1 MKKFRILDFR
11 IIVELFLAE
20 KAKMTKI
27 IGITGGIAMGKSTV
41 SAHIRQKG
49 FEVIDADKIVHEL
62 QAKGGKLYKI
72 LVEEF
77 GEEILIPETGEI
89 NRKTLSEIA
98 FKKPESLKRIV
109 EIQHEAI
116 ELEIISRLNKARN
129 SKAEFAFFDCALLF
143 ENEYEKLC
151 DEVWTVFCSKE
162 KQIERLKA
170 RNNLT
175 EEEALLRIESQIDPI
190 IRNFRSKKVIPNH
203 DSKEELIKKIDE
215 LLSKL

>member
-89 NRKTLSEIA
+89 NRKILGKIA
-98 FKKPESLKRIV
+98 FEKPENLKRIA
-109 EIQHEAI
+109 EIQHETI
-116 ELEIISRLNKARN
+116 ELEIISRINNARN
-129 SKAEFAFFDCALLF
+129 SKAKFAFFDCALLF
-143 ENEYEKLC
+143 ENRYEKLC
-151 DEVWTVFCSKE
+151 DEVWAVFCSKE
-162 KQIERLKA
+162 KQIEWLKA
-170 RNNLT
+170 RNNLI
-175 EEEALLRIESQIDPI
+175 EEEALARIESQIDPI

-203 DSKEELIKKIDE
+203 SSEEELIEKVDE

>member
-1 MKKFRILDFR
+1 MTG
-11 IIVELFLAE
+11 
-20 KAKMTKI
+20 KAKMAKI

-49 FEVIDADKIVHEL
+49 FEVIDADKIVHKL
-62 QAKGGKLYKI
+62 QAKGEKLYKI

-77 GEEILIPETGEI
+77 GEKILIPETGEI
-89 NRKTLSEIA
+89 DRKILGRITFE
-98 FKKPESLKRIV
+98 KPESLRRIA
-109 EIQHEAI
+109 EMQNETI
-116 ELEIISRLNKARN
+116 ELEIISRLNNARS

-162 KQIERLKA
+162 KQIERLKS

-175 EEEALLRIESQIDPI
+175 EKEALARIESQIDPI

-203 DSKEELIKKIDE
+203 DSKEDLIEKIDE

>member
-1 MKKFRILDFR
+1 M
-11 IIVELFLAE
+11 A
-20 KAKMTKI
+20 KI

-62 QAKGGKLYKI
+62 QAKEGKLYKI
-72 LVEEF
+72 LIEEF
-77 GEEILIPETGEI
+77 GEKILIPETGEI
-89 NRKTLSEIA
+89 DRKILGRIA
-98 FKKPESLKRIV
+98 FEKPESLRRIA
-109 EIQHEAI
+109 EMQNETI
-116 ELEIISRLNKARN
+116 ELEIISRLNNARS
-129 SKAEFAFFDCALLF
+129 SKAECVFFDCALLF

-162 KQIERLKA
+162 KQIERLKS

-175 EEEALLRIESQIDPI
+175 EKEALARIESQIDPI

-203 DSKEELIKKIDE
+203 DSKEDLIEKIDE

>member
-1 MKKFRILDFR
+1 
-11 IIVELFLAE
+11 
-20 KAKMTKI
+20 
-27 IGITGGIAMGKSTV
+27 MGKSTV

-49 FEVIDADKIVHEL
+49 FEVIDADKIVHKL
-62 QAKGGKLYKI
+62 QAKGEKLYKI

-77 GEEILIPETGEI
+77 GEKILIPETGEI
-89 NRKTLSEIA
+89 DRKILGRITFE
-98 FKKPESLKRIV
+98 KPESLRRIA
-109 EIQHEAI
+109 EMQNETI
-116 ELEIISRLNKARN
+116 ELEIISRLNNARS

-162 KQIERLKA
+162 KQIERLKS

-175 EEEALLRIESQIDPI
+175 EKEALARIGSQTDPI

-203 DSKEELIKKIDE
+203 SSKEELIEKVDE
-215 LLSKL
+215 LLSEL

>member
-1 MKKFRILDFR
+1 M
-11 IIVELFLAE
+11 A
-20 KAKMTKI
+20 KI

-41 SAHIRQKG
+41 SVYIRKKG

-72 LVEEF
+72 LIEEF
-77 GEEILIPETGEI
+77 GEKILIPETGEI
-89 NRKTLSEIA
+89 DRKILGRIA
-98 FKKPESLKRIV
+98 FEKPENLKRIT
-109 EIQHEAI
+109 EIQRETI
-116 ELEIISRLNKARN
+116 ELEIISRINNARN
-129 SKAEFAFFDCALLF
+129 SKAKFAFFDCALLF
-143 ENEYEKLC
+143 ENRYEKLC

-175 EEEALLRIESQIDPI
+175 EEEALVRIKSQIDPI
-190 IRNFRSKKVIPNH
+190 TRNFRSKKVIPNH
-203 DSKEELIKKIDE
+203 GSKEELIEKVDE

>member
-1 MKKFRILDFR
+1 
-11 IIVELFLAE
+11 
-20 KAKMTKI
+20 MTKI

-89 NRKTLSEIA
+89 NRKILGKIA
-98 FKKPESLKRIV
+98 FEKPENLKRIA
-109 EIQHEAI
+109 EIQHETI
-116 ELEIISRLNKARN
+116 ELEIISRINNARN
-129 SKAEFAFFDCALLF
+129 SKAKFAFFDCALLF
-143 ENEYEKLC
+143 ENRYEKLC
-151 DEVWTVFCSKE
+151 DEVWAVFCSKE
-162 KQIERLKA
+162 KQIEWLKA
-170 RNNLT
+170 RNNLI
-175 EEEALLRIESQIDPI
+175 EEEALARIESQIDPI

-203 DSKEELIKKIDE
+203 SSEEELIEKVDE

>member
-1 MKKFRILDFR
+1 M
-11 IIVELFLAE
+11 A
-20 KAKMTKI
+20 KI

-41 SAHIRQKG
+41 SKHIQQKG
-49 FEVIDADKIVHEL
+49 FEVIDADKIVHKL
-62 QAKGGKLYKI
+62 QAKGEKLYKI

-77 GEEILIPETGEI
+77 GEKILIPETGEI
-89 NRKTLSEIA
+89 DRKILGRITFE
-98 FKKPESLKRIV
+98 KPESLRRIA
-109 EIQHEAI
+109 EMQNETI
-116 ELEIISRLNKARN
+116 ELEIISRLNNARS

-162 KQIERLKA
+162 KQIERLKS

-175 EEEALLRIESQIDPI
+175 EKEALARIGSQTDPI

-203 DSKEELIKKIDE
+203 SSKEELIEKVDE
-215 LLSKL
+215 LLSEL

>member
-1 MKKFRILDFR
+1 M
-11 IIVELFLAE
+11 A
-20 KAKMTKI
+20 KI

-41 SAHIRQKG
+41 SKHIKQKG
-49 FEVIDADKIVHEL
+49 FEVIDADKIVHEF

-77 GEEILIPETGEI
+77 GEKILIPETGEI
-89 NRKTLSEIA
+89 DRKILRKIA
-98 FKKPESLKRIV
+98 FKKPENLKRIT
-109 EIQHEAI
+109 EIQRETI
-116 ELEIISRLNKARN
+116 ELEIISRINNARN
-129 SKAEFAFFDCALLF
+129 SKAKFAFFDCALLF
-143 ENEYEKLC
+143 ENRYEKLC

-190 IRNFRSKKVIPNH
+190 IRNFRSNKVIPNH
-203 DSKEELIKKIDE
+203 DTKEELIKKIDE

>member
-1 MKKFRILDFR
+1 M
-11 IIVELFLAE
+11 A
-20 KAKMTKI
+20 KI

-41 SAHIRQKG
+41 SKHIQQKG

-62 QAKGGKLYKI
+62 QAKGKKLYKI

-89 NRKTLSEIA
+89 DRKTLSEIA

-143 ENEYEKLC
+143 ENQYEKLC

-175 EEEALLRIESQIDPI
+175 EEEALLRK
-190 IRNFRSKKVIPNH
+190 F
-203 DSKEELIKKIDE
+203 
-215 LLSKL
+215 

>member
-1 MKKFRILDFR
+1 M
-11 IIVELFLAE
+11 A
-20 KAKMTKI
+20 KI

-49 FEVIDADKIVHEL
+49 FEVIDADKIVHKL
-62 QAKGGKLYKI
+62 QAKGEKLYKI

-77 GEEILIPETGEI
+77 GEKILIPETGEI
-89 NRKTLSEIA
+89 DRKILGRITFE
-98 FKKPESLKRIV
+98 KPESLRRIA
-109 EIQHEAI
+109 EMQNETI
-116 ELEIISRLNKARN
+116 ELEIISRLNNARS

-162 KQIERLKA
+162 KQIERLKS

-175 EEEALLRIESQIDPI
+175 EKEALARIGSQTDPI

-203 DSKEELIKKIDE
+203 SSKEELIEKVDE
-215 LLSKL
+215 LLSEL

>member
-89 NRKTLSEIA
+89 NRKILGKIA
-98 FKKPESLKRIV
+98 FEKPENLKRIA
-109 EIQHEAI
+109 EIQHETI
-116 ELEIISRLNKARN
+116 ELEIISRINNARN
-129 SKAEFAFFDCALLF
+129 SKAKFAFFDCALLF
-143 ENEYEKLC
+143 ENRYEKLC
-151 DEVWTVFCSKE
+151 DEVWAVFCSKE
-162 KQIERLKA
+162 KQIEWLKA
-170 RNNLT
+170 RNNLI
-175 EEEALLRIESQIDPI
+175 EEEALARIESQIDPI
-190 IRNFRSKKVIPNH
+190 IRNFRSNKVIPNH
-203 DSKEELIKKIDE
+203 SSKEELIKKVDE
-215 LLSKL
+215 LLSEL

>member
-11 IIVELFLAE
+11 IIVELFLTE
-20 KAKMTKI
+20 KVKMAKI

-41 SAHIRQKG
+41 SAHIRKKG

-62 QAKGGKLYKI
+62 QAKGKKLYKI

-77 GEEILIPETGEI
+77 DEEILVPETGEI
-89 NRKTLSEIA
+89 DRKILGKIA
-98 FKKPESLKRIV
+98 FEKPENLERIA
-109 EIQHEAI
+109 EIQHETI
-116 ELEIISRLNKARN
+116 ELEIISRLNNARN

-143 ENEYEKLC
+143 ENRYEKLC
-151 DEVWTVFCSKE
+151 DEVWAVFCSKE

-175 EEEALLRIESQIDPI
+175 EEEALVRIRSQIDPI

-203 DSKEELIKKIDE
+203 SSEEELIEKVDE

>member
-1 MKKFRILDFR
+1 M
-11 IIVELFLAE
+11 A
-20 KAKMTKI
+20 KI

-41 SAHIRQKG
+41 SKHIKQKG
-49 FEVIDADKIVHEL
+49 FEVIDADKIVHEF

-77 GEEILIPETGEI
+77 GEKILIPETGEI
-89 NRKTLSEIA
+89 DRKILRKIA
-98 FKKPESLKRIV
+98 FKKPENLKRIT
-109 EIQHEAI
+109 EIQRETI
-116 ELEIISRLNKARN
+116 ELEIISRINNARN
-129 SKAEFAFFDCALLF
+129 SKAKFAFFDCALLF
-143 ENEYEKLC
+143 ENRYEKLC

>member
-1 MKKFRILDFR
+1 M
-11 IIVELFLAE
+11 A
-20 KAKMTKI
+20 KI

-41 SAHIRQKG
+41 SKHIKQKG

-62 QAKGGKLYKI
+62 QAKGKKLYKI

-89 NRKTLSEIA
+89 DRKTLSEIA

-129 SKAEFAFFDCALLF
+129 SKAEFAFFDYALLF

>member
-11 IIVELFLAE
+11 IIVELFLTE
-20 KAKMTKI
+20 KVKMTKI

-41 SAHIRQKG
+41 SKHIKQKG
-49 FEVIDADKIVHEL
+49 FEVIDADKIVHEF

-77 GEEILIPETGEI
+77 GEKILIPETGEI
-89 NRKTLSEIA
+89 DRKTLSEIA

-116 ELEIISRLNKARN
+116 ELEIISRLNNARN
-129 SKAEFAFFDCALLF
+129 SKAKFAFFDCALLF
-143 ENEYEKLC
+143 ENRYEKLC